1 MFFIYPRANENL
13 KNQFQ
18 QFSTECLTDE
28 GRKRVKLIT
37 WEDIVQDAR
46 SLGIDI
52 NAFKNRYFVFL
63 P

>member
-1 MFFIYPRANENL
+1 MI
-13 KNQFQ
+13 QFH

-37 WEDIVQDAR
+37 WEDIVHDACR
-46 SLGIDI
+46 LGIDI
-52 NAFKNRYFVFL
+52 NAFNNRYFVFL